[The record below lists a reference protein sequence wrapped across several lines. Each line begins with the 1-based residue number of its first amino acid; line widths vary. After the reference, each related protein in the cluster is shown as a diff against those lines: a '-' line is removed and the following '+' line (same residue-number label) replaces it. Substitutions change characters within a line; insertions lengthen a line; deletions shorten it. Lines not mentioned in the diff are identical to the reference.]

1 MEENF
6 FKRLWSHLSD
16 KRQLSMRD
24 RESEEPHWKV
34 NITPI
39 GLLSGI
45 GALLIIIVTILMILM
60 AYTPILEVFPGYKT
74 RSERMHDDLVKSIM
88 QVDSIQRL
96 MGRMVEYNDAVTK
109 IINGS
114 TPTLRSTVMTDSIKQ
129 EVEMTLPT
137 RADSL
142 LRSLLERESGEYSL
156 RNTIEA
162 NPVAAMFSA
171 PLKGSI
177 SRHFDAQNS
186 SYGISIMGIDAE
198 HTVTAIENGT
208 VVGVLQGATGYT
220 TIIIQHSEGY
230 TSAYSQLGEAL
241 VRKGQSVQSGMAI
254 GRLAKNEDKVLELEF
269 ELWRNGTAVDPER
282 YILLK

>member
-16 KRQLSMRD
+16 KRQISMRD
-24 RESEEPHWKV
+24 RSSDEPHWKV

-39 GLLSGI
+39 GLISGI
-45 GALLIIIVTILMILM
+45 AALLIIIITVLMILM

-74 RSERMHDDLVKSIM
+74 RSERMHDDLVNSIM
-88 QVDSIQRL
+88 QVDSIERL
-96 MGRMVEYNDAVTK
+96 MGRMIEYNDAVTK

-114 TPTLRSTVMTDSIKQ
+114 TPTLHSTIMTDSIKK
-129 EVEMTLPT
+129 ETEMALPT

-156 RNTIEA
+156 RNTREA

-171 PLKGSI
+171 PIKGSVT
-177 SRHFDAQNS
+177 RHFDAHDS
-186 SYGISIMGIDAE
+186 SYGISIMSIDANQS
-198 HTVTAIENGT
+198 VTAVENGT
-208 VVGVLQGATGYT
+208 VVGVLQGVTGYT
-220 TIIIQHSEGY
+220 TILIQHGEGY
-230 TSAYSQLGEAL
+230 TSAYSQLGETL
-241 VRKGQSVQSGMAI
+241 VRKGQIVQSGSVI
-254 GRLAKNEDKVLELEF
+254 GRLAENEDKILELEF

-282 YILLK
+282 YILF

>member
-16 KRQLSMRD
+16 KRQISMRD
-24 RESEEPHWKV
+24 RSSDEPHWKV

-39 GLLSGI
+39 GLISGI
-45 GALLIIIVTILMILM
+45 AALLIIIITVLMILM

-74 RSERMHDDLVKSIM
+74 RSERMHDDLVNSIM
-88 QVDSIQRL
+88 QVDSIERL
-96 MGRMVEYNDAVTK
+96 MGRMIEYNDAVTK

-114 TPTLRSTVMTDSIKQ
+114 TPTLHSTIMTDSIKK
-129 EVEMTLPT
+129 ETEMALPT

-156 RNTIEA
+156 RNTREA

-171 PLKGSI
+171 PIKGTVT
-177 SRHFDAQNS
+177 RHFDAHDS
-186 SYGISIMGIDAE
+186 SYGISIMSIDANQS
-198 HTVTAIENGT
+198 VTAVENGT
-208 VVGVLQGATGYT
+208 VVSVLQGVTGYT
-220 TIIIQHSEGY
+220 TILIQHGEGY
-230 TSAYSQLGEAL
+230 TSAYSQLGETL
-241 VRKGQSVQSGMAI
+241 VRKGQIVQSGSVI
-254 GRLAKNEDKVLELEF
+254 GRLAENEDKILELEF

-282 YILLK
+282 YILF

>member
-16 KRQLSMRD
+16 KRQISMRD
-24 RESEEPHWKV
+24 RSSDEPHWKV

-39 GLLSGI
+39 GLISGI
-45 GALLIIIVTILMILM
+45 AALLIIIITVLMILM

-74 RSERMHDDLVKSIM
+74 RSERMHDDLVNSIM
-88 QVDSIQRL
+88 QVDSIERL
-96 MGRMVEYNDAVTK
+96 MGRMIEYNDAVTK

-114 TPTLRSTVMTDSIKQ
+114 TPTLHSTIMTDSIKK
-129 EVEMTLPT
+129 ETEMALPT

-156 RNTIEA
+156 RNTREA

-171 PLKGSI
+171 PIKGTVT
-177 SRHFDAQNS
+177 RHFDAHDS
-186 SYGISIMGIDAE
+186 SYGISIMSIDANQS
-198 HTVTAIENGT
+198 VTAVENGT
-208 VVGVLQGATGYT
+208 VVGVLQGVTGYT
-220 TIIIQHSEGY
+220 TILIQHGEGY
-230 TSAYSQLGEAL
+230 TSAYSQLGETL
-241 VRKGQSVQSGMAI
+241 VRKGQIVQSGSVI
-254 GRLAKNEDKVLELEF
+254 GRLAENEDKILELEF

-282 YILLK
+282 YILF

>member
-39 GLLSGI
+39 GLISGI
-45 GALLIIIVTILMILM
+45 AALIIIIVTILMILM
-60 AYTPILEVFPGYKT
+60 AYTPILEVFPGYKS
-74 RSERMHDDLVKSIM
+74 RSERMHDDLVNSIM
-88 QVDSIQRL
+88 QVDSIERL
-96 MGRMVEYNDAVTK
+96 MNRMIEYNDAVTK

-114 TPTLRSTVMTDSIKQ
+114 TPTLHSTIMTDSIKQ
-129 EVEMTLPT
+129 ETEIALPT

-156 RNTIEA
+156 RNTIKA

-171 PLKGSI
+171 PIKGTI
-177 SRHFDAQNS
+177 TRPFDAHNGD
-186 SYGISIMGIDAE
+186 YGISIMSIDADRS
-198 HTVTAIENGT
+198 VTAIENGT
-208 VVGVLQGATGYT
+208 VVGVLQGAAGYT
-220 TIIIQHSEGY
+220 TVLIQHGEGY
-230 TSAYSQLGEAL
+230 TSAYSQLGETL
-241 VRKGQSVQSGMAI
+241 VRKGQMVQNGAVI
-254 GRLAKNEDKVLELEF
+254 GSLAQKDEKTLELEF

-282 YILLK
+282 YILF

>member
-16 KRQLSMRD
+16 KRQISMRD
-24 RESEEPHWKV
+24 RSSDEPHWKV

-39 GLLSGI
+39 GLISGI
-45 GALLIIIVTILMILM
+45 AALLIIIITVLMILM

-74 RSERMHDDLVKSIM
+74 RSERMHDDLVNSIM
-88 QVDSIQRL
+88 QVDSIERL
-96 MGRMVEYNDAVTK
+96 MGRMIEYNDAVTK

-114 TPTLRSTVMTDSIKQ
+114 TPTLHSTIMTDSIKK
-129 EVEMTLPT
+129 ETEMALPT

-156 RNTIEA
+156 RNTREA

-171 PLKGSI
+171 PIKGTVT
-177 SRHFDAQNS
+177 RHFDAHDS
-186 SYGISIMGIDAE
+186 SYGISIMSIDANQS
-198 HTVTAIENGT
+198 VTAVENGT
-208 VVGVLQGATGYT
+208 VVGVLQGVTGYT
-220 TIIIQHSEGY
+220 TILIQHGEGY
-230 TSAYSQLGEAL
+230 TSAYSQLGETL
-241 VRKGQSVQSGMAI
+241 VRKGQIVQSGSVI
-254 GRLAKNEDKVLELEF
+254 GRLAENQDKILELEF

-282 YILLK
+282 YILF